1 MLFCNYGCA
10 FIILLIF
17 GILPGTLL
25 KKEQIDY
32 VNIAFLRCPLF
43 NDKLNQR
50 DKTSFLTFAPNK
62 DVHWLSLHQEMTNI
76 FLIMVIKYTAYA
88 PTMVNNG
95 RISETCVSNASSLY
109 LVMTK
114 SVFMLMYIQSTHNGS
129 NIFRTVE
136 ICSRHG

>member
-1 MLFCNYGCA
+1 MQSLCYFAITVVHLLY
-10 FIILLIF
+10 FLIF
-17 GILPGTLL
+17 GRLLGTLL
-25 KKEQIDY
+25 KKEQLDY

-76 FLIMVIKYTAYA
+76 FLIMVIKYPAYA

-95 RISETCVSNASSLY
+95 KISETCVSNASSLY
-109 LVMTK
+109 LVMTV
-114 SVFMLMYIQSTHNGS
+114 SFYAYVH
-129 NIFRTVE
+129 TVDSQWLE
-136 ICSRHG
+136 HL